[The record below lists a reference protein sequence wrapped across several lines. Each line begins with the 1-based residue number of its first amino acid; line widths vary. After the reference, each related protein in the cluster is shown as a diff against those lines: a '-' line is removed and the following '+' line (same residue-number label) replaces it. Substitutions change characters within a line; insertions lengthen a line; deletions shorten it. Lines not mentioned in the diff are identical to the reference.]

1 MFANK
6 FILCRVPIYLLAS
19 LLDVIVGSPRR
30 LVWRHA
36 SQHLLNASNDWISST
51 DSDTLEFDY
60 RVVCTG
66 NYHGPRCS
74 TFCRPRDDTNGHY
87 RCSRSGTRVC
97 LDGWSGTF
105 CDRRKFSA
113 VQKNSV
119 NLKVLTNSEC
129 RIISEYVFAQS
140 VCTDTRDF
148 MVHHINS
155 MNKVFMFV
163 CFYCTLALAVL
174 PTVNSE

>member
-1 MFANK
+1 MYRSWWGMCRMFANE

-36 SQHLLNASNDWISST
+36 SQHLLNASNDWTSST

-105 CDRRKFSA
+105 CDRRKFPLSA
-113 VQKNSV
+113 VWCWRTRLIWQLNGTAF
-119 NLKVLTNSEC
+119 TNSEC

-140 VCTDTRDF
+140 VCTFDTHDF
-148 MVHHINS
+148 MVHHIN
-155 MNKVFMFV
+155 
-163 CFYCTLALAVL
+163 
-174 PTVNSE
+174 E